1 MIGGRNLV
9 WRGDRLALRSG
20 GRAGPALEIVADE
33 TYPGMF
39 RVRLPDGELTDM
51 VNRTRARDAA
61 KSILLRILNSRETGA
76 SSPPMRLNGARAA

>member
-1 MIGGRNLV
+1 MIEWRDLV
-9 WRGDRLALRSG
+9 WRGDRLVLRSG
-20 GRAGPALEIVADE
+20 GRGGLYVEVVADA

-61 KSILLRILNSRETGA
+61 AAILLSILNSRKTRPAA
-76 SSPPMRLNGARAA
+76 SPIRQNGAEAA